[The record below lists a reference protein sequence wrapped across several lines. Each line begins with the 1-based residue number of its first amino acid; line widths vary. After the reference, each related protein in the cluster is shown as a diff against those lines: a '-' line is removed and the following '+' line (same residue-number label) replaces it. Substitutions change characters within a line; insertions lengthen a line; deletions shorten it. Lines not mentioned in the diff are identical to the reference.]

1 MPDDTL
7 LSKYEAQFQI
17 AVLQRLDRIIML
29 LEQLNESLPL
39 MVVLPEGM
47 EVDNTDRADSEWR

>member
-17 AVLQRLDRIIML
+17 AILQRLDRIIVL

-39 MVVLPEGM
+39 MVILPEDMG
-47 EVDNTDRADSEWR
+47 VDNADRDDSEWR

>member
-17 AVLQRLDRIIML
+17 AVLQRLDRIIEL
-29 LEQLNESLPL
+29 LERLNESMSADRETLP
-39 MVVLPEGM
+39 MMIILPEDM
-47 EVDNTDRADSEWR
+47 EVDDN